1 MGFAAFIAKR
11 ALAGL
16 VLLLVLSLLVYGL
29 LAISPGSPVQTLI
42 GSRPPS
48 PALLKKL
55 TAEYHLNQPFFVQ
68 YWHWLSNLVQLNLGR
83 SISVQPDDPV
93 MSVMASH
100 MMVTLQL
107 ALYSF
112 LIMLV
117 FGIPLGLASGIRRG
131 KVADRTISF
140 AATVGISAPAFVM
153 SILALYV
160 FGVALGWFPV
170 YGIGVGF
177 GQRVL
182 HLTLPAFAM
191 AGFLVAIIIRQTR
204 AATLNVMQQDYITF
218 ARGRGLNPV
227 RVLLRYA
234 LRNSAVPV
242 VASAGLLLIVAI
254 TADLFVEQ
262 VFSLPGVGQLL
273 YTAVLDKDV
282 PVVQGVTMVLGAT
295 IVVINLVVD
304 MVSLFIDPRLRVSM
318 RGGA

>member
-1 MGFAAFIAKR
+1 MGIAAFIAKR
-11 ALAGL
+11 ALAGVVLL
-16 VLLLVLSLLVYGL
+16 VLLSLLVYGL
-29 LAISPGSPVQTLI
+29 LAISPGSAIQTLV

-48 PALLKKL
+48 PALLRTL
-55 TAEYHLNQPFFVQ
+55 TAEYHLNKPFLVQ
-68 YWHWLSNLVQLNLGR
+68 YWYWLSGLVRLDLGR
-83 SISVQPDDPV
+83 SISVQPDT
-93 MSVMASH
+93 SVVNVIVTH
-100 MMVTLQL
+100 LTVTLQL

-117 FGIPLGLASGIRRG
+117 FGIPLGVASGIRRG
-131 KVADRTISF
+131 KVVDRTISF
-140 AATVGISAPAFVM
+140 GATVGISAPAFVM
-153 SILALYV
+153 SILLLYV

-170 YGIGVGF
+170 YGIGSGF

-191 AGFLVAIIIRQTR
+191 AGFLVAILIRQTR
-204 AATLNVMQQDYITF
+204 AATLTVMQQDYITF

-282 PVVQGVTMVLGAT
+282 PVVQGVAMALGAM
-295 IVVINLVVD
+295 IVAINLVVD
-304 MVSLFIDPRLRVSM
+304 LVSLFIDPRLRVSV